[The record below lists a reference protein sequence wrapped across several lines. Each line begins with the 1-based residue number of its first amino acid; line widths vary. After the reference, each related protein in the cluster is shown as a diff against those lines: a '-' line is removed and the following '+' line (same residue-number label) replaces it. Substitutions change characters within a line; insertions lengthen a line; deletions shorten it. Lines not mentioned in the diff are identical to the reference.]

1 MTSEH
6 RISGI
11 VPFNELFYQSCFY
24 NCYFAAVRSFDKELY
39 PYLLNDIYSY
49 QTDDDGYLSVRYSS
63 VHDPE
68 NLMNLQGIYAEKQ
81 PMSENIIT
89 DIKKDIGRQKPVIIW
104 LDTFS
109 QPYRPEYMTKH
120 YRNCLLVFGY
130 DEADRTAAVL
140 ENRHFD
146 NLSYEVKRISFHHL
160 TRAYK
165 GFHTFFTPPHTFHSY
180 ASFSYDAESDR
191 TGSCMFTDADSYFA
205 RHLNQHKDELFSG
218 LESFRYFTEQ
228 FRSLEDTEKMLQSFN
243 RIIHAKRIEQ
253 YRLSFLSVQDDF
265 ADLLSGIIEEWEAAR
280 HQTAKL
286 FFSGQSDPDYQSRI
300 IQSLKRITEL
310 ESVHCERLA
319 DICAKERIR

>member
-1 MTSEH
+1 MTCEH
-6 RISGI
+6 RIFGI
-11 VPFNELFYQSCFY
+11 APFNELFYQSCFY
-24 NCYFAAVRSFDKELY
+24 NCYFAAVRSFNKELY

-49 QTDDDGYLSVRYSS
+49 QTDDDGYLSVRCTS

-68 NLMNLQGIYAEKQ
+68 KLMNLQGISAEKQ
-81 PMSENIIT
+81 PVSEDIIE
-89 DIKKDIGRQKPVIIW
+89 DIKKDIDRQKPIIIW

-130 DEADRTAAVL
+130 DETDRTAAVL

-146 NLSYEVKRISFHHL
+146 NLSYEVKHISFHHL

-165 GFHTFFTPPHTFHSY
+165 GFYRFFTPPQSFHSY
-180 ASFSYDAESDR
+180 ASFSYEAERDR

-205 RHLNQHKDELFSG
+205 LHVNQHRDELFSG
-218 LESFRYFTEQ
+218 LESSRNFTEQ
-228 FRSLEDTEKMLQSFN
+228 FSSLGDTEKMLQAFN
-243 RIIHAKRIEQ
+243 RIIHAKRVEQ
-253 YRLSFLSVQDDF
+253 YRLSYLSMRADF
-265 ADLLSGIIEEWEAAR
+265 ADLLADIIEEWETAR

-286 FFSGQSDPDYQSRI
+286 FFSGQSDPEYQSRI

-310 ESVHCERLA
+310 ETVHCERLA
-319 DICAKERIR
+319 DYCAKERIR